1 MLLFAILMLG
11 GLGIAMFSLDTGSDS
26 AGAGGGESL

>member
-11 GLGIAMFSLDTGSDS
+11 GLGIAMFSLDTDTATPGPVS
-26 AGAGGGESL
+26 GESL